1 MITSLGFKA
10 KARPQKYKKARY
22 AIGIVSE
29 KDISKIIKD
38 FEKIEKIPCEKKRPE
53 HEPTE
58 SYFHLERQLAN
69 CMMISDNLNWYHH
82 CGYTKMTAPYSNVNV
97 MKEGES
103 KHSIINKNL
112 SQSFSTNKNK
122 SKLSIVNK
130 PLSQNYSAGK
140 NELRSTK
147 QDESESANT
156 KQKDAN
162 IEVACD
168 VTNYFNVSKVFECGR
183 NNPDVSCER
192 SCIATENNE
201 YLSNILDT
209 LKRYYECSNI

>member
-38 FEKIEKIPCEKKRPE
+38 FEKIEKIPYEKKRPE

-69 CMMISDNLNWYHH
+69 CMIISDNLNWYHH

-97 MKEGES
+97 MNEGES

-112 SQSFSTNKNK
+112 SQSCSTNEKK
-122 SKLSIVNK
+122 SKHCTVNK
-130 PLSQNYSAGK
+130 PLLQKCSADD
-140 NELRSTK
+140 NRLRFTK
-147 QDESESANT
+147 EDE
-156 KQKDAN
+156 
-162 IEVACD
+162 
-168 VTNYFNVSKVFECGR
+168 
-183 NNPDVSCER
+183 
-192 SCIATENNE
+192 
-201 YLSNILDT
+201 
-209 LKRYYECSNI
+209 